1 MASLSEL
8 ASVLQTSPAQAFRQE
23 DTAYQ
28 QYQLQQQA
36 LQQAKQDMA
45 PQPLSGMTGAGTVG
59 GKAQPLGA
67 MAGNM
72 VGPQYKLTTADGDLT
87 ASGLVNQT
95 LITSQTEAMQ
105 AQKALTEANYYNAIG
120 KPELAEKSKEEA
132 RRLQTKSQETLQNAQ
147 KLKTDARDDFMS
159 ALYRAKSQQ
168 DYDQRLKDAIERTG
182 VPKPEQLPDVWTPE
196 LKDKFLSKMSPVM
209 RQKTEAED
217 RAEAAS
223 KRAAQ
228 ALADKERKNTAAD
241 QNNLP
246 KQPVT
251 KVVDGKVVPTTF
263 DDALANPKYGVAT
276 GKVSTDDKKVAR
288 RVNTDSQLIL
298 SSLDDVST
306 LNENGSKS
314 VTGTTFSNLP
324 DKGLLAA
331 PAKALSNNMSD
342 TDAQMYDSIL
352 GPATREMV
360 QFLMPDYRPTDAA
373 FQKTEAIYKGRS
385 GEPHIVQIQ
394 KLAKLRQ
401 DYENAGKSYLDA
413 GIMNAEQAK
422 EFKANVLKSRQM
434 IPYSVKDV
442 VEFKKQM
449 DSNPDLTIEDFLKSR
464 YSGKPTAS
472 TESKAEKTNEGV
484 PSLPQGVPSSAQYSP
499 SQKKWW
505 WQENGQWKSQ

>member
-8 ASVLQTSPAQAFRQE
+8 ANVLQTSPAQAFRQE
-23 DTAYQ
+23 DIASQ
-28 QYQLQQQA
+28 QYGLQQQKI
-36 LQQAKQDMA
+36 QQVQKSMA
-45 PQPLSGMTGAGTVG
+45 PPLAGMTGVGAGG
-59 GKAQPLGA
+59 GQPQQGLGQ
-67 MAGNM
+67 MAGNILPPEYSLTSAD
-72 VGPQYKLTTADGDLT
+72 GQLTT
-87 ASGLVNQT
+87 SGLYSKT
-95 LITSQTEAMQ
+95 KTSALKDEQMAQ
-105 AQKALTEANYYNAIG
+105 AALQDANYYEAIG
-120 KPELAEKSKEEA
+120 KSELAEKAKEES
-132 RRLQTKSQETLQNAQ
+132 RRLMTQAKLTDIEAQ
-147 KLKTDARDDFMS
+147 KIRTDGKDDLMS
-159 ALYRAKSQQ
+159 SLYRAKSQT
-168 DYDQRLKDAIERTG
+168 DFDQRLKDGLERTG
-182 VPKPEQLPDVWTPE
+182 VPMPKEFPTTWTPD
-196 LKDKFLSKMSPVM
+196 LKEKFIAKMSPTM
-209 RQKTEAED
+209 RQKMESED
-217 RAEAAS
+217 LAEAAS
-223 KRAAQ
+223 KRAAK
-228 ALADKERKNTAAD
+228 ALEDRERKNNAAD

-276 GKVSTDDKKVAR
+276 SKVSTDDKKVAR
-288 RVNTDSQLIL
+288 RVSTDSQLIL

-314 VTGTTFSNLP
+314 LTGTTFSNLP
-324 DKGLLAA
+324 DKGLLTA
-331 PAKALSNNMSD
+331 PAKALANNMSD

-442 VEFKKQM
+442 IEFRKEM
-449 DSNPDLTIEDFLKSR
+449 ENNPDLSMDDFLRRKGLIKS
-464 YSGKPTAS
+464 KD
-472 TESKAEKTNEGV
+472 EK
-484 PSLPQGVPSSAQYSP
+484 SSVSVKGTGTKEDP
-499 SQKKWW
+499 IKLD
-505 WQENGQWKSQ
+505 

>member
-8 ASVLQTSPAQAFRQE
+8 ANVLQTSPAQAFRQE
-23 DTAYQ
+23 DIASQ
-28 QYQLQQQA
+28 QYGLQSQA

-45 PQPLSGMTGAGTVG
+45 PQPLAGMTGAGAVG
-59 GKAQPLGA
+59 GKAQPLGQ

-72 VGPQYKLTTADGDLT
+72 LGPQYKLTTPEGDLT
-87 ASGLVNQT
+87 SAGLVNET
-95 LITSQTEAMQ
+95 LKTAQLDEQQ
-105 AQKALTEANYYNAIG
+105 AAKAKQQANYFNAIG
-120 KPELAEKSKEEA
+120 KPDLAQQSEQEY
-132 RRLQTKSQETLQNAQ
+132 RRLLTSAQNNKQNAQ
-147 KLKTDARDDFMS
+147 KQKTDGKDDLMS
-159 ALYRAKSQQ
+159 SLYRAKGQT
-168 DYDQRLKDAIERTG
+168 DFDQRLKDGLERTG
-182 VPKPEQLPDVWTPE
+182 VPLPKEFPTTWTPD
-196 LKDKFLSKMSPVM
+196 LKEKFIAKMSPTM
-209 RQKTEAED
+209 RQKMESED
-217 RAEAAS
+217 LAEAAS
-223 KRAAQ
+223 KRAAK
-228 ALADKERKNTAAD
+228 ALEDRERKNTAAD

-276 GKVSTDDKKVAR
+276 SKVSTDDKKVAR
-288 RVNTDSQLIL
+288 RVSTDSQLIL

-306 LNENGSKS
+306 LNENGSKNL
-314 VTGTTFSNLP
+314 TGTTFSNLP
-324 DKGLLAA
+324 DKGLLTA
-331 PAKALSNNMSD
+331 PAKALANNMSD

-442 VEFKKQM
+442 IEFRKEM
-449 DSNPDLTIEDFLKSR
+449 ENNPDLSMDDFLRRKGLIKS
-464 YSGKPTAS
+464 KD
-472 TESKAEKTNEGV
+472 EK
-484 PSLPQGVPSSAQYSP
+484 SSVSVKGTGTKEDP
-499 SQKKWW
+499 IKLD
-505 WQENGQWKSQ
+505 

>member
-8 ASVLQTSPAQAFRQE
+8 AASLQTSPQAAMRQE
-23 DTAYQ
+23 DISYQ
-28 QYQLQQQA
+28 QYQLQSQA
-36 LQQAKQDMA
+36 LQQAQQDQAQQM
-45 PQPLSGMTGAGTVG
+45 PKSQGLGGMTGVG
-59 GKAQPLGA
+59 ANGAKPQALGQ
-67 MAGNM
+67 MAGSILS
-72 VGPQYKLTTADGDLT
+72 PDYKLTTPDGELT
-87 ASGLVNQT
+87 TSGLYSKT
-95 LITSQTEAMQ
+95 MATAQTESQQ
-105 AQKALTEANYYNAIG
+105 AQKALQDANYYKAMG
-120 KPELAEKSKEEA
+120 KDKEAQVADMEA
-132 RRLQTKSQETLQNAQ
+132 RRLQTASKNTEISAQ
-147 KLKTDARDDFMS
+147 KIKTDGKDDLMS
-159 ALYRAKSQQ
+159 SLYRAKSQT
-168 DYDQRLKDAIERTG
+168 DFDQRLKDGLERTG
-182 VPKPEQLPDVWTPE
+182 VPLPKDFPTIWTPD
-196 LKDKFLSKMSPVM
+196 LKDKFIAKMSPTM
-209 RQKTEAED
+209 RQKMESED
-217 RAEAAS
+217 LAEAAS
-223 KRAAQ
+223 KRAAK
-228 ALADKERKNTAAD
+228 ALEDRELRQNAAD

-276 GKVSTDDKKVAR
+276 SKVSTDDKKVAR

-298 SSLDDVST
+298 SSLDDVSV

-314 VTGTTFSNLP
+314 ITGTTFSNLP
-324 DKGLLAA
+324 DKGLLTA

-373 FQKTEAIYKGRS
+373 FQKTEALYKGRS

-442 VEFKKQM
+442 VEFRKEM
-449 DSNPDLTIEDFLKSR
+449 ENNPDLTMDDFLRRKGLIKS
-464 YSGKPTAS
+464 KDD
-472 TESKAEKTNEGV
+472 K
-484 PSLPQGVPSSAQYSP
+484 SSVSVKGTGTKEDP
-499 SQKKWW
+499 IKLD
-505 WQENGQWKSQ
+505 